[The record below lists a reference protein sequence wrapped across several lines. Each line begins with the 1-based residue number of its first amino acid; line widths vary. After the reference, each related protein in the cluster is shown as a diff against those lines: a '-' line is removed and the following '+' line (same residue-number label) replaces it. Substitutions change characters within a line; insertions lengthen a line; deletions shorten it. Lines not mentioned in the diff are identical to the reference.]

1 MDAAV
6 AARPSCARRRRSIG
20 PRRGDGGDTQSN
32 LATTYDHLGRLDEAL
47 SMRRDIYFG
56 FVKIHGEEHRK
67 AILAANNYANALIG
81 MQRFEE
87 AKLLMRKMIPVARRL
102 LGESDQYTLTMR
114 VNYAMALWRDDSA
127 TLDDLREAV
136 TTLGKTGETARRVL
150 GGPHPLVAQ
159 IEGKLRAARA
169 ALHAREEPSSGA
181 P

>member
-1 MDAAV
+1 
-6 AARPSCARRRRSIG
+6 
-20 PRRGDGGDTQSN
+20 
-32 LATTYDHLGRLDEAL
+32 
-47 SMRRDIYFG
+47 MRRDIYFG

-136 TTLGKTGETARRVL
+136 TTLEDTARIARQVFGGANPFTSTIEVSLKVSRAVL
-150 GGPHPLVAQ
+150 
-159 IEGKLRAARA
+159 AAR
-169 ALHAREEPSSGA
+169 ETPPGSSKA
-181 P
+181 SN

>member
-1 MDAAV
+1 MRLCYAYV
-6 AARPSCARRRRSIG
+6 
-20 PRRGDGGDTQSN
+20 
-32 LATTYDHLGRLDEAL
+32 LYDD
-47 SMRRDIYFG
+47 
-56 FVKIHGEEHRK
+56 
-67 AILAANNYANALIG
+67 
-81 MQRFEE
+81 
-87 AKLLMRKMIPVARRL
+87 P
-102 LGESDQYTLTMR
+102 T
-114 VNYAMALWRDDSA
+114 A